1 MVVVFSF
8 LLLCSLAFITIPFKT
23 IISSSPP
30 LISAVRVGDNPRKVD
45 LEEEEKG
52 VWVPTERGGGLGW
65 GEGGVKGQPSRLR
78 EPFRTPTRSPVQR
91 REEGSMYHLRGE
103 GEGRETLEY
112 RRGGAA

>member
-52 VWVPTERGGGLGW
+52 VWVPTERG
-65 GEGGVKGQPSRLR
+65 VKGQPSRLR